1 MKELVYKQDLMHD
14 LCTLDISLGDMRK
27 VENYILNYESEDLRI
42 LYDEIIKLQEEIQ
55 WYRDEEDRR
64 WEFEMGE
71 DL

>member
-1 MKELVYKQDLMHD
+1 MKELVPKQELIHD
-14 LCTLDISLGDMRK
+14 LYTLDISLENMEK
-27 VENYILNYESEDLRI
+27 VERYILNYESEDLRI

-55 WYRDEEDRR
+55 WYRDEEDRN